1 MGTSPSLP
9 PPDRAWMPLDTRY
22 WDEDAARHLLRR
34 LGFAALPGA
43 TALALKE
50 GPALTVRR
58 AFGALKRMPMPE
70 KISDLSEESETVRA
84 KLRNLTPEERR
95 EFLRELRQKNEGAL
109 RDFNVA
115 WLAFTR
121 RNDTAAQEK
130 FVMFLQDIFVVSA
143 EKVKDVET
151 LFDYQAT
158 LRSSLDKDYA
168 TLVRSV
174 MKHPAM
180 IEYLDSNRNR
190 KGQPNENFAR
200 ELFELFCLG
209 EGNYTE
215 KDVKEAARAMTGVT
229 LRQKRFHLDP
239 SQHDKGEKTIF
250 GQKGAFDPDGLV
262 DLTVRQPACAAF
274 APQELIKF
282 YLTAEGLP
290 RAYAESFGRTWRA
303 SGMKLQE
310 LPRILFNSTLFYHP
324 AFRGNLIKSPVAY
337 YMGLCQDLGVDTF
350 PYPGP
355 LINAMRSMGQPFFN
369 PPSVR
374 GWIYGRNWISSTTLA
389 ARRAVARGLFQVINE
404 EKLNADEIAALK
416 EARAAGQGRPTV
428 TPDRLEYLAQNRTN
442 AEIVHHLCN
451 YFLPTPVPA
460 AFRQV
465 LEGHL
470 KSDKNRIQSLQEIVT
485 AILQAPSYQLS

>member
-9 PPDRAWMPLDTRY
+9 PPDRAWIPLDTRS

-34 LGFAALPGA
+34 LGFAALPAA
-43 TALALKE
+43 TALAVKE

-58 AFGALKRMPMPE
+58 AFGALKPMPLPE
-70 KISDLSEESETVRA
+70 KISEFSEESETVRA
-84 KLRNLTPEERR
+84 KLRSLTPEERR
-95 EFLRELRQKNEGAL
+95 EFIRDLRQKGESVF
-109 RDFNVA
+109 RDYTLE
-115 WLAFTR
+115 WLAFAR
-121 RNDTAAQEK
+121 RSEHAAQEK
-130 FVMFLQDIFVVSA
+130 FVMFLQDIFVVSV
-143 EKVKDVET
+143 EKVKNVES

-158 LRSSLDKDYA
+158 LRGSLDKDYT
-168 TLVRSV
+168 TLVRQV
-174 MKHPAM
+174 MKHRAM
-180 IEYLDSNRNR
+180 IEYLDSNQNR

-229 LRQKRFHLDP
+229 LRKGSYFLDRN
-239 SQHDKGEKTIF
+239 QHDGGEKTIF
-250 GQKGAFDPDGLV
+250 GQKGTFDPDTLV
-262 DLTVRQPACAAF
+262 DLTIRQPACAAF

-290 RAYAESFGRTWRA
+290 RAYAESFGRAWRV
-303 SGMKLQE
+303 SGMKLKE
-310 LPRILFNSTLFYHP
+310 LPRILFNSALFYHP

-337 YMGLCQDLGVDTF
+337 YLGLCQDLGVDTF

-355 LINAMRSMGQPFFN
+355 VVNALRSMGQPFFS

-389 ARRAVARGLFQVINE
+389 ARRSVARSLFQEINE
-404 EKLNADEIAALK
+404 DRLNADDSAALK
-416 EARAAGQGRPTV
+416 VARAAGQGRPTV

-442 AEIVHHLCN
+442 AEIVQHLCN
-451 YFLPTPVPA
+451 YFLPTPVPV
-460 AFRQV
+460 AFRKV
-465 LEGHL
+465 LEDHL
-470 KSDKNRIQSLQEIVT
+470 KSDQRRIRSLQEIVT